1 MEAAGGRRSDA
12 ASNVTRLTYIDG
24 LRAIAVLAIVVWH
37 GAQGASHPAAP
48 PAFWLWGNRGV
59 DLFFVIS
66 GFCLSY
72 PFLKAYR
79 RTNTLRID
87 YADFL
92 VRRISRIAPPYYAAV
107 ALFAVLAT
115 TSFGLPTTWFASQA
129 RAGWQEIVLDLFFL
143 TSRAPLHNASFW
155 TLGVE
160 MRWYLLCPLLIA
172 LFVRSRAAFTI
183 LLLALWTSYTLTPWS
198 ISDLGMLPCFML
210 GIVAAHVALGPP
222 RYRRITFVV
231 ASCTVGIALYQS
243 LNGEIDHGNPL
254 WHLACFLIVV
264 CARDARFARD
274 PFLAAARRG
283 GSRIVC
289 DLSRARTISDLVRI
303 PWLPLGGCVGREHR
317 CRIDFLVSRGAQ
329 RCTNS
334 RPHAYRSRASQGRAP
349 LRRSADRRRYVS
361 YYGACAMTN
370 T

>member
-1 MEAAGGRRSDA
+1 MGCARSRYLPSSSGMVLRALHTLRRRLHSGSGA
-12 ASNVTRLTYIDG
+12 IVASIYFSLSPGFACRIRFSKRIVGPIRCESITLTSSCGVYRASHRRIMPQWLFLPYSRRRASGCPRHG
-24 LRAIAVLAIVVWH
+24 LR
-37 GAQGASHPAAP
+37 
-48 PAFWLWGNRGV
+48 R
-59 DLFFVIS
+59 
-66 GFCLSY
+66 
-72 PFLKAYR
+72 KR
-79 RTNTLRID
+79 E
-87 YADFL
+87 
-92 VRRISRIAPPYYAAV
+92 
-107 ALFAVLAT
+107 
-115 TSFGLPTTWFASQA
+115 
-129 RAGWQEIVLDLFFL
+129 RAGRKSSWQEIVLDLFFL

-264 CARDARFARD
+264 CARDGA
-274 PFLAAARRG
+274 LRG
-283 GSRIVC
+283 I
-289 DLSRARTISDLVRI
+289 LSWPPLVA
-303 PWLPLGGCVGREHR
+303 VGRDR
-317 CRIDFLVSRGAQ
+317 LRSIS
-329 RCTNS
+329 CTN
-334 RPHAYRSRASQGRAP
+334 HF
-349 LRRSADRRRYVS
+349 
-361 YYGACAMTN
+361 
-370 T
+370 

>member
-1 MEAAGGRRSDA
+1 MEAAGGCRSDA
-12 ASNVTRLTYIDG
+12 ASNATRLTYIDG

-115 TSFGLPTTWFASQA
+115 TSFGLPTTWFAQA

-172 LFVRSRAAFTI
+172 LFVRSRTAFTI
-183 LLLALWTSYTLTPWS
+183 VLLALWTSYTLTPWS

-231 ASCTVGIALYQS
+231 ASGTVGIALYQS

-264 CARDARFARD
+264 CARDGALRGILSWPPLVAAGRASFAIYLVHE
-274 PFLAAARRG
+274 PFLIWFGFHGFHWVVASAGSIVAGSIFWYLVERNVVRTRVRMRIEAVLRKAVRRFVVPP
-283 GSRIVC
+283 IVV
-289 DLSRARTISDLVRI
+289 DTSLIT
-303 PWLPLGGCVGREHR
+303 
-317 CRIDFLVSRGAQ
+317 
-329 RCTNS
+329 
-334 RPHAYRSRASQGRAP
+334 AP
-349 LRRSADRRRYVS
+349 AP
-361 YYGACAMTN
+361 
-370 T
+370 